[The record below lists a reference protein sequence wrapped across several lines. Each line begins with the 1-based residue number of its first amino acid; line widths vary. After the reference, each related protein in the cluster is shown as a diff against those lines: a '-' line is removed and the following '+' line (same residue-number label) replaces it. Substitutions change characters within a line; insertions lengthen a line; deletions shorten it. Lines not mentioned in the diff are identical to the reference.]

1 MWRVPA
7 VRSPIF
13 APIPDL
19 PNTLVQEFHHLVPA
33 LAVRGRVAMTRE
45 ELVAWGE
52 ALGRAARPPLII
64 TLAGDLGAGKTTL
77 AQAICAGYGVTESVT
92 SPTFALVH
100 RYDAPRSPVYHL
112 DLYRIQR
119 PSELVNIGWDD
130 ISTSHALVIV
140 EWPERAGKLIPPG
153 HVPIDLEH
161 DQVDPDRRVLLAG

>member
-1 MWRVPA
+1 
-7 VRSPIF
+7 
-13 APIPDL
+13 
-19 PNTLVQEFHHLVPA
+19 
-33 LAVRGRVAMTRE
+33 MTRE
-45 ELVAWGE
+45 ELVAWGQ
-52 ALGRAARPPLII
+52 ALGRAAGPPLII

-77 AQAICAGYGVTESVT
+77 AQAICEGYGVTEPVT

-119 PSELVNIGWDD
+119 PSELVNIGWDE

-140 EWPERAGKLIPPG
+140 EWPERAGDLIPAG